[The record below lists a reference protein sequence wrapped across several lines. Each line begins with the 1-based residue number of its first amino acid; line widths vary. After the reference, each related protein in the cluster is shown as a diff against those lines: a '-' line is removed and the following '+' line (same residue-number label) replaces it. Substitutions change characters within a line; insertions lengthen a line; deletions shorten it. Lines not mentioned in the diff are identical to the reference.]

1 MVQKGTRTLNENLRR
16 ALLRARLS
24 DEDVAARLE
33 VDPKTVRRWLEG
45 RTPYLRH
52 RWALAGMLDLD
63 ETDLWPQARTTRPLP
78 AEVRAIYPNRESVP
92 RELWLELFRSAE
104 RQIDILD
111 GSSLFLAADTD
122 ILATLIDRAKAG
134 VQERICLADPD
145 WPGGS
150 DMPDHTREALSRY
163 TDLRQVHSVQIRIH
177 RIFLNNAIYRG
188 DDELLISQRA
198 FGISARQAPVLRL
211 RRTDDS
217 EIVMTYLESFE
228 RIWANAQPFD

>member
-1 MVQKGTRTLNENLRR
+1 LNENLRR

-63 ETDLWPQARTTRPLP
+63 ETDLWPQARTDRPYP
-78 AEVRAIYPNRESVP
+78 AEVRAIYPHRDGIP
-92 RELWLELFRSAE
+92 REVWLDLFRSAE
-104 RQIDILD
+104 QEIGILD
-111 GSSLFLAADTD
+111 GSSLFLAADTE
-122 ILATLIDRAKAG
+122 ILTTLTNLAGSG

-145 WPGGS
+145 CPGGS
-150 DMPDHTREALSRY
+150 DAAGHTREALSRY
-163 TDLRQVHSVQIRIH
+163 IDLRQIHGAQIRLH
-177 RIFLNNAIYRG
+177 RTPLSSAMYRA
-188 DDELLISQRA
+188 DDELLVSQQA
-198 FGISARQAPVLRL
+198 FAIPARQAPVLRL

-217 EIVMTYLESFE
+217 DMATTYLKSFD
-228 RIWANAQPFD
+228 RIWASAQPFG